1 MDGEECLRTLEELQ
15 ASDGVREEETMDLFC
30 FSLQG
35 DCETFCPEITDAR
48 QMTVLFLLSVLKK
61 GQAQVFMFKFLS
73 MLTKIVLLMF
83 KLKLAQIS
91 V

>member
-48 QMTVLFLLSVLKK
+48 QMTVFVSFECLEKRPSSSVHV
-61 GQAQVFMFKFLS
+61 QVSLNVNQNS
-73 MLTKIVLLMF
+73 SAHV
-83 KLKLAQIS
+83 
-91 V
+91 